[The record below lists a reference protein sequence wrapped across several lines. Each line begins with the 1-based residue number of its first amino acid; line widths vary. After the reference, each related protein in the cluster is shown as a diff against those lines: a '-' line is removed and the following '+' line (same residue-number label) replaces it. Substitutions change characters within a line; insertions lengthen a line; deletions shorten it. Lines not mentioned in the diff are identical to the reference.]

1 MKCNRCGAELRD
13 GSNFCNF
20 CGNVIE
26 QNNTHTS
33 SGGFTDVF
41 TPINNVNNNINSN
54 NNNPIDNNVHVVKEP
69 SSSKFGINFNNVQN
83 LEESSK
89 ENENPF
95 DANFNNIM
103 NSSVNNG
110 VNHVSSSNS
119 NNTNVGFNNISSN
132 GSFNSMSNNINT
144 NVNMNTPNTV
154 NNVWSNSTSNVQTNT
169 NNSNTFS
176 NSQINTNVGMSNTF
190 NGQPNVTNNTI
201 MNYEINSNAN
211 NPYNQ
216 NRLFGVTNNKSEKD
230 KEVVPTN
237 NKKKKSVIGKIGLV
251 VAAISLFA
259 LLYMFTDGFAF
270 LLGKRTMMIY
280 MIGSDLESEYA
291 AASMDIEEIMKS
303 GIDYKNVNV
312 LIYTGGSKNWA
323 NEAIQED
330 KNAIFKVTEKGL
342 EKLEEFE
349 KSNMTNPDNLTTFLN
364 YGYDNYK
371 ASKYSLILWDHGGG
385 PIYGYGRDENY
396 AGALTLSLLKQA
408 FDNSPFKNKKL
419 EFVGFDACL
428 MSSIEVASL
437 FSNYANYMIAS
448 QEVEPGYGWDYSFL
462 GEVTKSTSTVDLGM
476 SIINH
481 YGEFYKKN
489 FIKGITLSLLDLSK
503 VKDVEEK
510 LDDLFK
516 DVDNNLVIDYSNVSR
531 TRNLAKSFGKVSA
544 NSLYDL
550 VDLYDLTN
558 KLPST
563 YSTKTMQ
570 VKGALDTLVV
580 AQNTDLANAYG
591 VSIYFPFENKKYVN
605 NIMYVYQQFGFA
617 PEYTKFIVNFSSKLM
632 GNRLNNWKLTDS
644 RPNIDSS
651 DVISVTVPTEVSQNY
666 SSANYVI
673 FEKINDT
680 YYMPRFKGTD
690 IEVDG
695 DVFSTT
701 ISKKGLVAYNDKE
714 AVYLTAVE
722 SEKGKNYVKYLIPS
736 ILQKWGSKM
745 SENFTMESAY
755 VEFVIDNDNPDGV
768 ITGAVPII
776 SEEENLVAPKLSYE
790 LKDWKLVQFWNASYK
805 IFNADGSYTTD
816 WESSGSL
823 SGIEFKLDEEF
834 NLEFRD
840 LDPSKEYYA
849 LFHIS
854 ERQGNRYNTSMVR
867 INL

>member
-1 MKCNRCGAELRD
+1 MKCNRCGAELREE
-13 GSNFCNF
+13 SNFCNF
-20 CGNVIE
+20 CGNIIE
-26 QNNTHTS
+26 QNNNPTS
-33 SGGFTDVF
+33 ADGFTNVF
-41 TPINNVNNNINSN
+41 TPTNNNLV
-54 NNNPIDNNVHVVKEP
+54 DNDVHVVKEP
-69 SSSKFGINFNNVQN
+69 TSSKFGINFKNVQN
-83 LEESSK
+83 VEEVNEK
-89 ENENPF
+89 NENPF
-95 DANFNNIM
+95 DTNFNSIM
-103 NSSVNNG
+103 NGSTS
-110 VNHVSSSNS
+110 
-119 NNTNVGFNNISSN
+119 TVG
-132 GSFNSMSNNINT
+132 NNINT
-144 NVNMNTPNTV
+144 NLNRDTFIP
-154 NNVWSNSTSNVQTNT
+154 
-169 NNSNTFS
+169 NSNTFNNVSGGSINNGNANDFNNGNANVNTGNYNNYNNEQANIS
-176 NSQINTNVGMSNTF
+176 NHGTF
-190 NGQPNVTNNTI
+190 NFQTNAINSTVKPSNESI
-201 MNYEINSNAN
+201 MNYNINSNAN
-211 NPYNQ
+211 NLYNQ
-216 NRLFGVTNNKSEKD
+216 NRLFGVNGNESEKD
-230 KEVVPTN
+230 KEVVALN
-237 NKKKKSVIGKIGLV
+237 NGKKKNAVVGKLGWV
-251 VAAISLFA
+251 VAAVCLIG
-259 LLYMFTDGFAF
+259 LLYVFTDGFSL

-291 AASMDIEEIMKS
+291 AASMDIEEMMKS

-312 LIYTGGSKNWA
+312 LIYTGGTKNWV
-323 NEAIQED
+323 NDSIPDD

-342 EKLEEFE
+342 EKLKEFE
-349 KSNMTNPDNLTTFLN
+349 KSSMTNPDNLTTFLN

-385 PIYGYGRDENY
+385 PIYGYGVDENY
-396 AGALTLSLLKQA
+396 KGTLTLSLLKQA

-419 EFVGFDACL
+419 ELIGFDACL

-437 FSNYANYMIAS
+437 FSNYADYMVAS

-462 GEVTKSTSTVDLGM
+462 GEITKRDTTVDMGM

-503 VKDVEEK
+503 VKNVEEK

-516 DVDNNLVIDYSNVSR
+516 DIDNNLVIDYSSVSR
-531 TRNLAKSFGKVSA
+531 TRNSAKAFGKVSA

-558 KLPST
+558 KLPNN
-563 YSTKTMQ
+563 YSAKTMQ
-570 VKGALDTLVV
+570 VKDALDSLVV

-632 GNRLNNWKLTDS
+632 GNRLNNWKLTNS
-644 RPNIDSS
+644 RPSIDSS
-651 DVISVTVPTEVSQNY
+651 DVISVMVPTEVSQNY
-666 SSANYVI
+666 STANYVI

-722 SEKGKNYVKYLIPS
+722 SEKGKDYVKYLIPS

-745 SENFTMESAY
+745 NDNFTMESAY
-755 VEFVIDNDNPDGV
+755 VEFVVDNDNPDGI
-768 ITGAVPII
+768 ITGAVPIVK
-776 SEEENLVAPKLSYE
+776 EEENLVAPKLSYE
-790 LKDWKLVQFWNASYK
+790 LKDWKLVQFWNTSYK
-805 IFNADGSYTTD
+805 IFNADGSYTTN
-816 WESSGSL
+816 WENSGSL
-823 SGIEFKLDEEF
+823 SGIEFKLDEGF

-840 LDPSKEYYA
+840 LDPHKEYYA

-854 ERQGNRYNTSMVR
+854 DSQGNRYTTSMVR
-867 INL
+867 VNL